1 MLYFYVQNGVE
12 TTRTRKGMK
21 RDGRT
26 NLHFQAEKNTRFL
39 PYLPLLYPLGWR
51 ESTEEQRWRKKEETM
66 KRYIFLTV
74 IMFTAVCL
82 YVANGYAET
91 SPPNAAGEESYGYYG
106 PGPGGVYCPYCGQY
120 TCPGYGMGPRMGRVG
135 PGMMGRGY
143 GSGPGMGPGMMGRGY
158 GMGPGMMGRGY
169 GMGPGMRGG
178 GWGYYGPRQEPPP
191 YQMPRQPL
199 TREDASQ
206 QVQEYLNATGNPNIM
221 LGEVQEKET
230 DFEATIVTKDGS
242 LVDRI
247 LVDKNSGW
255 MRPAS

>member
-1 MLYFYVQNGVE
+1 
-12 TTRTRKGMK
+12 MK
-21 RDGRT
+21 R
-26 NLHFQAEKNTRFL
+26 N
-39 PYLPLLYPLGWR
+39 
-51 ESTEEQRWRKKEETM
+51 
-66 KRYIFLTV
+66 IFLTV
-74 IMFTAVCL
+74 IMVTAVCL
-82 YVANGYAET
+82 CVANGYAE
-91 SPPNAAGEESYGYYG
+91 SFPPTAAGEESYGYYG
-106 PGPGGVYCPYCGQY
+106 PGPGGFYCPYCGQY
-120 TCPGYGMGPRMGRVG
+120 ACPGYGTGPGMG

-143 GSGPGMGPGMMGRGY
+143 GMGPGMGRMGPGMMERGYGWGPGMGPGMTGRGY

-178 GWGYYGPRQEPPP
+178 GWGYYGPRQDYPPP
-191 YQMPRQPL
+191 SQMPRQPL

-206 QVQEYLNATGNPNIM
+206 QVQEYLSATGNPNIM
-221 LGEVQEKET
+221 LGEVQERET